1 MAWHCTH
8 EGHHGAGGGARAKGG
23 GVRARERERETY
35 VYKPSIES
43 NFSSYI
49 VVTVEQEIQNRY
61 DF

>member
-8 EGHHGAGGGARAKGG
+8 EGHHGAGG
-23 GVRARERERETY
+23 VRGRREGECGQEREREAY